1 METKKEY
8 TERKE
13 KAGILNEKLRE
24 LSEEELEQ
32 VTGGMRN
39 TGEAL
44 SEMLEGANIDKER
57 VNIDIDKLRED
68 VMKGNI
74 ANTSFHSDRRGALGT
89 RDKFEIDF
97 FGK

>member
-1 METKKEY
+1 METKKEG

-32 VTGGMRN
+32 VTGGMRELF
-39 TGEAL
+39 TAR
-44 SEMLEGANIDKER
+44 SEMLES
-57 VNIDIDKLRED
+57 VNKHVIND
-68 VMKGNI
+68 NI
-74 ANTSFHSDRRGALGT
+74 ANTNVHGDKKGQVEMHDMVGMAL
-89 RDKFEIDF
+89 

>member
-39 TGEAL
+39 IGEAR
-44 SEMLEGANIDKER
+44 SEMKELLR
-57 VNIDIDKLRED
+57 VK
-68 VMKGNI
+68 
-74 ANTSFHSDRRGALGT
+74 
-89 RDKFEIDF
+89 
-97 FGK
+97 